1 MFLRLS
7 APMSS
12 NKKSM
17 SFLLVVQ
24 KFLSGFLVDFEF
36 LPRQIAKI
44 VFNSLLHLSAC
55 VFHLLVVQFHHT
67 LLKLDLV

>member
-12 NKKSM
+12 NKKSCLHC
-17 SFLLVVQ
+17 FLLLVQ
-24 KFLSGFLVDFEF
+24 EFLSGFLVDFEF

-44 VFNSLLHLSAC
+44 VLNSLLHLSAC
-55 VFHLLVVQFHHT
+55 VFHL
-67 LLKLDLV
+67 